1 MRQQRKLF
9 LLGLSLALGITT
21 TWAALAQ
28 QPELGTFTTID
39 FPNDE
44 QGRPPLFTEA
54 NAINPS
60 GDIVGRYT
68 DAVGKN
74 HGYLLSQGSFTTI
87 DFPASDV
94 NFTGAIGIN
103 PRGDIVGRYRTA
115 EGKVHGFLLSGGE
128 FTSFDFGAKTI
139 TSANGINPRGDIV
152 GHYTDPSGMH
162 GFLLSRGEFTSFDFP
177 GSTLTRAW
185 SISPAGEI
193 VGGYRDKGGN
203 FHGFLLSAG
212 EFNSIDFPLAF
223 STTTN
228 VIAWVGINPRGD
240 IVSMYCDKP
249 PSAKPSCDPSFV
261 GGLPV
266 FPPESLGLIHG
277 FLLRNGEFTS
287 IDFPD
292 ATVTI
297 ATGINPRD
305 DIVGLY
311 FDQSGKAHG
320 FLLSRSE

>member
-1 MRQQRKLF
+1 MRHQWRSY
-9 LLGLSLALGITT
+9 LLALSLVLGVTLRAPAHEPGVI
-21 TWAALAQ
+21 
-28 QPELGTFTTID
+28 FTTID

-60 GDIVGRYT
+60 GEIVGRYQ
-68 DAVGKN
+68 DAVRKS

-87 DFPASDV
+87 DFPGSDV

-103 PRGDIVGRYRTA
+103 PQGDIVGRYRTA
-115 EGKVHGFLLSGGE
+115 DGKFHGYLLSGGE
-128 FTSFDFGAKTI
+128 FTSFDFGAKTF

-152 GHYTDPSGMH
+152 GHYTDATGIH
-162 GFLLSRGEFTSFDFP
+162 GFLLSGGEFTSFDFP
-177 GSTLTRAW
+177 DSTQTVGW
-185 SISPAGEI
+185 SINPAGEI
-193 VGGYRDKGGN
+193 AGRYRDKDGN
-203 FHGFLLSAG
+203 FHAFRLSAG
-212 EFNSIDFPLAF
+212 EFTSIDFPLAF
-223 STTTN
+223 WTTTN
-228 VIAWVGINPRGD
+228 ILQWVGINPRGD
-240 IVSMYCDKP
+240 VVSTYCDKP

-297 ATGINPRD
+297 ATGINPQV
-305 DIVGLY
+305 DIVGAYL
-311 FDQSGKAHG
+311 DQSGKVHG
-320 FLLSRSE
+320 YLRSRRE